1 MRSFEYGYFLEQPIS
16 QDMLMTVRVLGEH
29 RGRQSLYQQQSPQ
42 LLETLKRIAMV
53 QSVESSNR
61 IEGIT
66 VDRDRLEAI
75 LAKKA
80 KPQDRSEKEV
90 AGYRNV
96 LAEIHANAGRLTLSP
111 ELILR
116 FHREMYALT
125 GEKGGHWKEKD
136 NAILEVRPGGRQVVR
151 FKPVSALST
160 PAFMKK
166 LCQLYHQAINERKAE
181 PLLIVATFV
190 FDFECIHPFW
200 DGNGRM
206 GRLLTLLL
214 LYQAGYE
221 VGRFISLERIIEDSK
236 ETYYETLLKSSQHW
250 HEEKHDLRPWWN
262 YFLGTLVAAYKEFE
276 DRAGVITSARGVK
289 RDMICQTVERLPTR
303 FRFSELHRACPG
315 VSYPT
320 LKRALFDLKRQ
331 KKIKCLGKGR
341 DAQWERIGS

>member
-1 MRSFEYGYFLEQPIS
+1 MRSFEHGYFLEQPIS
-16 QDMLMTVRVLGEH
+16 QNMLMTVRVLGEH
-29 RGRQSLYQQQSPQ
+29 SGRQSLYQAQSPQ

-75 LAKKA
+75 LAQKT
-80 KPQDRSEKEV
+80 KPHDRSEQEV

-96 LAEIHANAGRLTLSP
+96 LSEIHANARRLTLSP

-136 NAILEVRPGGRQVVR
+136 NAILEVRPDGRQIVR
-151 FKPVSALST
+151 FKPVTALAA

-166 LCQLYHQAINERKAE
+166 LCQLYHEAMEERKAE
-181 PLLIVATFV
+181 PLLITAAFI

-236 ETYYETLLKSSQHW
+236 ETYYEALLKSSQYW
-250 HEEKHDLRPWWN
+250 HEAKHDLCPWSN

-276 DRAGVITSARGVK
+276 ERVGRVTSARGAK
-289 RDMICQTVERLPTR
+289 RDMIRQTIERLPTR
-303 FRFSELHRACPG
+303 FRFRELHRACPG

-320 LKRALFDLKRQ
+320 LKRALFDLKRER
-331 KKIKCLGKGR
+331 KVRCLGKGR
-341 DAQWERIGS
+341 DAEWERIGS